1 MAADGPVLTVH
12 QLRFG
17 FPGGPHWSLP
27 NHTLEHGMLALTGRS
42 GSGKSTLLATL
53 SGLCASLGGEVW
65 VCGARADIPDVARRL
80 RHTTVAVVP
89 QDALLFDWL
98 SLRDNVRLPSRLA
111 GQVRSPDAVL
121 DALGLL
127 PVADRLPRQL
137 SGGERQRA
145 CLARALCSGARLI
158 LADEPTAA
166 LDRAAAQTAVDLLRT
181 HSQRPGHG
189 AIVASHD
196 PTVISVCDDIVDVN
210 TLRLGP

>member
-1 MAADGPVLTVH
+1 M
-12 QLRFG
+12 
-17 FPGGPHWSLP
+17 
-27 NHTLEHGMLALTGRS
+27 
-42 GSGKSTLLATL
+42 
-53 SGLCASLGGEVW
+53 
-65 VCGARADIPDVARRL
+65 CGARADIPDVARRL

-111 GQVRSPDAVL
+111 GQVRSADAVL

-196 PTVISVCDDIVDVN
+196 PTVISVCDDIVDVS
-210 TLRLGP
+210 TLRVGP